1 MGSSAAPP
9 RHALTLEDVAKVA
22 GVSRATVSRVIND
35 VQTVDPAIRRVVQ
48 ETIDAM
54 GYVPNQAARSL
65 VTRRTGTVAL
75 IASEPQNRTFPE
87 PFFERVFTDPFFGR
101 VASGALRVLHEAGIQ
116 LMLSP
121 VEDDASREQLVR
133 YLRQGH
139 VDGVLHISGD
149 AEDPIPELLCRYGI
163 PAALLSRPPHPLP
176 INFVHLDQQAG
187 GRLAGEHLVARGCRQ
202 LATITGPADM
212 RVSSERLLGFREAL
226 IAGGIQDLAS
236 AEGMFTRDSGEEA
249 MARLL
254 AEHPDIDGVF
264 IANDLMAEG
273 AMPVLRE
280 SGRRVPQDVA
290 VVGFDDSSAAKACR
304 PQLTTV
310 REPVEDMAA
319 EMATLLLRQ
328 IREPD
333 AEPQSVDYKPTLV
346 VRQSA

>member
-1 MGSSAAPP
+1 MGASA
-9 RHALTLEDVAKVA
+9 RSERRALTLEDVAKVA

-35 VQTVDPAIRRVVQ
+35 VQTVDESIRRIVQ
-48 ETIDAM
+48 EAIDAM

-87 PFFERVFTDPFFGR
+87 PFFERMFSDPFFGR
-101 VASGALRVLHEAGIQ
+101 VASGALQVLHQAGIQ
-116 LMLSP
+116 LLLTP
-121 VEDDASREQLVR
+121 VEDDEARDQLMR

-149 AEDPIPELLCRYGI
+149 AADPIPELLCRFKI
-163 PAALLSRPPHPLP
+163 PAALHSRPPHAVP
-176 INFVHLDQQAG
+176 INYVQLDQQAG
-187 GRLAGEHLVARGCRQ
+187 GRLAAEHLYARGCRR

-212 RVSSERLLGFREAL
+212 RVSAERLLGFRETLSRHGLTDVPAV
-226 IAGGIQDLAS
+226 
-236 AEGMFTRDSGEEA
+236 EGMFTRDSGEDA
-249 MARLL
+249 IARLIRD
-254 AEHPDIDGVF
+254 HPEVDGVF

-273 AMPVLRE
+273 ALPVLRE
-280 SGRRVPQDVA
+280 SGRRVPEDVA

-328 IREPD
+328 IHDPDSEPK
-333 AEPQSVDYKPTLV
+333 SVEFQPTLV
-346 VRQSA
+346 IRQSA